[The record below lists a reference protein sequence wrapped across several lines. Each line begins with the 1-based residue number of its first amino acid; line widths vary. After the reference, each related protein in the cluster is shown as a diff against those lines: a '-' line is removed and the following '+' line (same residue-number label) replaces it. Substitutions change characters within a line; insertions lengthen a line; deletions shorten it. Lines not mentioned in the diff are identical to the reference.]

1 MELVQVTRSAETMAM
16 TLVQVIHSVETMT
29 MTLPLAKVILSVVMM
44 THSVKRSGARPTER
58 KFAD

>member
-16 TLVQVIHSVETMT
+16 TLVQVIHSVET